1 LYDDGRVS
9 ALDEL
14 VGQGLRRL
22 PVAMRGKARAARALL
37 GSRISRIR
45 DLPVTAADGDRFL
58 LPNIQEPVGWHLFI
72 DGRYEP
78 REVDWVLSQLRPGD
92 TFVDCGANIGAF
104 TIPVARRVGPSGRV
118 LAIEASPRVLP
129 YLRENVARNRLTNVT
144 ICPVAV
150 DAEDG
155 GTTTFYE
162 ADAGRFG
169 GGSLLAGRGGQ
180 AASVPT
186 RSLDALIAEHRIGG
200 VRVLKIDVE
209 GCEHRVLRGSSA
221 LLFGENAPAVLFEFI
236 ADGEGTPG
244 EAQQIVR
251 ASGFEVWTLDDL
263 TAGRVPLPNVL
274 TTGTATLVARKQG
287 GQTR

>member
-14 VGQGLRRL
+14 VGRGLRRL

-37 GSRISRIR
+37 GSRVSRIR
-45 DLPVTAADGDRFL
+45 DLSLTVPDGDRFL
-58 LPNIQEPVGWHLFI
+58 VPNIQEPVGWHLFI

-78 REVDWVLSQLRPGD
+78 REVDWVLRQLRPGD
-92 TFVDCGANIGAF
+92 TFIDCGANIGAF
-104 TIPVARRVGPSGRV
+104 TIPVAKRVGPSGRV

-129 YLRENVARNRLTNVT
+129 YLRESVARNRLTNVT

-155 GTTTFYE
+155 GMTTFYE
-162 ADAGRFG
+162 AEAGRFG
-169 GGSLLAGRGGQ
+169 GGSLLAERGGQ

-186 RSLDALIAEHRIGG
+186 RSLDALIAEYHIRD

-209 GCEHRVLRGSSA
+209 GCEDRVLRGGSA
-221 LLFGENAPAVLFEFI
+221 LLAGENAPAVLFEFI

-244 EAQQIVR
+244 AAQQIVR
-251 ASGFEVWTLDDL
+251 ASGFETWTLDDL
-263 TAGRVPLPNVL
+263 TAGRAPLPGLL
-274 TTGTATLVARKQG
+274 TTGTATLVARNQERR
-287 GQTR
+287 TR